1 MVVVVSSSA
10 VVGVVV
16 WILADFFLGFFILVD
31 GSDAIVIDAA
41 PAALSVELLLRLP
54 LVRLLLL
61 LVFDVGIV
69 GDDGGYGGCS

>member
-1 MVVVVSSSA
+1 MVVVSSSA
-10 VVGVVV
+10 AVGVVV
-16 WILADFFLGFFILVD
+16 WILADFVD